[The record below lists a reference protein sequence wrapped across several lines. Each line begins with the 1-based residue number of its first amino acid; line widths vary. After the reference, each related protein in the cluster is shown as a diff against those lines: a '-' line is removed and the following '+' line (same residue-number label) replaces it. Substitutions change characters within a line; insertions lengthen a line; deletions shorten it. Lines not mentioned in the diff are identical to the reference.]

1 MQRTLVRILLAVA
14 VLSLAAVAAVAW
26 LGLREDAS
34 HPAGSMAELTA
45 QTVERGAYLARAG
58 NCMGCHTA
66 RGGQPYAGG
75 RAIVTPFG
83 TIYASN
89 LTPDKETGIG
99 SWSADDFWRA
109 LHNGKGKDGK
119 LLYPAFPFPNYS
131 KVTRED
137 SDALYA
143 YLRSIEP
150 IRRANRD
157 PELDFPFNQRWLL
170 VGWRAL
176 YFRPEVYR
184 SDPAQD
190 VQWNRG
196 AYLVQGLG
204 HCSACHTAR
213 NVLGAQS
220 EALDGGIIPMLNW
233 YATSLT
239 GEHGARSWQPPEL
252 VAFMKTGV
260 STKGAASGPMAEVVR
275 ESLQHLSNEDL
286 GAMASYI
293 RSLPQDSQRAP
304 AQDMP
309 GPEYDRMLK
318 AGAALYEKHCVDC
331 HKADGSGD
339 APHFPPLAGNPSL
352 LVASPVNS
360 IRLLLHGGYPPST
373 AGNPYPYG
381 MPPFGNLLT
390 DEEAAAVLTYVRNAW
405 GNKAAPV
412 SSDQINP
419 LRPVMID

>member
-1 MQRTLVRILLAVA
+1 MKRA
-14 VLSLAAVAAVAW
+14 LSIAAAVIVLALAIVAW

-34 HPAGSMAELTA
+34 HPASASPEPAA
-45 QTVERGAYLARAG
+45 QLVERGAYLARAG

-99 SWSADDFWRA
+99 DWSADDFWRA
-109 LHNGKGKDGK
+109 LHNGKGKDGT

-131 KVTRED
+131 KITRAD
-137 SDALYA
+137 ADALYA
-143 YLRSIEP
+143 YLRSVEP
-150 IRRANRD
+150 VRRINRD
-157 PELDFPFNQRWLL
+157 PELEFPFNQRWLL

-184 SDPAQD
+184 PDAAQD
-190 VQWNRG
+190 AQWNRG

-220 EALDGGIIPMLNW
+220 EGLDGGIIPMLNW

-239 GEHGARSWQPPEL
+239 GEHGARAWQTQHL
-252 VAFMKTGV
+252 VDFMKTGV
-260 STKGAASGPMAEVVR
+260 SAEGAASGPMAEVVR
-275 ESLQHLSNEDL
+275 ESLQYLSDADL
-286 GAMASYI
+286 NAMAAYI
-293 RSLPQDSQRAP
+293 KSLPQDTHRAE
-304 AQDMP
+304 AQTAP
-309 GPEYDRMLK
+309 GPEHDAMLK
-318 AGAALYEKHCVDC
+318 LGANLYEKHCVDC

-339 APHFPPLAGNPSL
+339 PPNFPPLAGNRALQVPL
-352 LVASPVNS
+352 PVNP
-360 IRLLLHGGYPPST
+360 IRLLLHGGYPAST
-373 AGNPYPYG
+373 EGNPYPYG
-381 MPPFGNLLT
+381 MPPFGNLLS

-405 GNKAAPV
+405 GNRASAV
-412 SSDQINP
+412 TSEQINQ
-419 LRPVMID
+419 LRPVMVD